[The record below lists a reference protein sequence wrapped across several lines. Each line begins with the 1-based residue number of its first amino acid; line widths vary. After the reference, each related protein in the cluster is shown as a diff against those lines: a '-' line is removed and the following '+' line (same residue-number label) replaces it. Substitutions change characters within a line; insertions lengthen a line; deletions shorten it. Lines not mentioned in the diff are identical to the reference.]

1 VADETSRPG
10 PAERKGTS
18 DRGSGEPRRAP
29 DSEKDTGAGI
39 TRADLQLVIRR
50 AAELY
55 TEETDADEH
64 LSETEVLK
72 IADELGLPGRHVRQA
87 LYELP
92 RNRGEGGWVE
102 KWFGPP
108 AVVGTRVV
116 PGRPGAV
123 MDRLEDYLV
132 TREFLQVLR
141 RQGEKAVFSPAEDAI
156 SNVARAVRRPQR
168 QWQVARA
175 RRVLVEARPI
185 PENESHVR
193 LEVDVGNRRTAAVTG
208 GLVGGAL
215 LGLPL
220 AAGAFFPV
228 GHIVFD
234 IAGDAA
240 GYAAGMVAGASVFA
254 ASVSA
259 GVAVAR
265 HRFKARLADARLE
278 IAGLLDRL
286 EGGRTLDPPPAP
298 WLRSLRS
305 KIGDVIRGDDE

>member
-1 VADETSRPG
+1 MADASPPELSREP
-10 PAERKGTS
+10 P
-18 DRGSGEPRRAP
+18 RGISRNE
-29 DSEKDTGAGI
+29 
-39 TRADLQLVIRR
+39 LQLVIRR

-55 TEETDADEH
+55 TSEADAADR
-64 LSETEVLK
+64 LSEEEVLR
-72 IADELGLPGRHVRQA
+72 IADELGLPKRHVRQA

-92 RNRGEGGWVE
+92 RRPREDRWLDRHY
-102 KWFGPP
+102 GPP
-108 AVVGTRVV
+108 SVIGTRLV
-116 PGRPGAV
+116 PGDPDAV

-141 RQGEKAVFSPAEDAI
+141 RKGGKAAFSPADDAI

-168 QWQVARA
+168 QWQIARS
-175 RRVLVEARPI
+175 RRVLVDTRPVA
-185 PENESHVR
+185 EDESHVR
-193 LEVDVGNRRTAAVTG
+193 LELDVEPQRRKAFTS

-215 LGLPL
+215 VGLPL

-228 GHIVFD
+228 GHVVFD

-240 GYAAGMVAGASVFA
+240 GYAAGLAAGAGAFGATV
-254 ASVSA
+254 AS
-259 GVAVAR
+259 GVAIAR
-265 HRFKARLADARLE
+265 SRFRAKVDSARLE

-305 KIGDVIRGDDE
+305 RIAETLRPG

>member
-1 VADETSRPG
+1 MADESPRPDRPEPASDRAPEDG
-10 PAERKGTS
+10 PAISRT
-18 DRGSGEPRRAP
+18 
-29 DSEKDTGAGI
+29 
-39 TRADLQLVIRR
+39 DLQLVIRR

-55 TEETDADEH
+55 TEETDADER
-64 LSETEVLK
+64 LSEAEVLR
-72 IADELGLPGRHVRQA
+72 IADELGLPGRHVRRA

-92 RNRGEGGWVE
+92 RSRGGEGWVDR
-102 KWFGPP
+102 WFGPS

-116 PGRPGAV
+116 PGEPGEV
-123 MDRLEDYLV
+123 VDQLEDYLV

-141 RQGEKAVFSPAEDAI
+141 RQGEKAVFNPADDAI
-156 SNVARAVRRPQR
+156 TNVARAVRRPQR
-168 QWQVARA
+168 QWQIARA

-185 PENESHVR
+185 PEDESHVR
-193 LEVDVGNRRTAAVTG
+193 LEVDVGNRRSRAVAG
-208 GLVGGAL
+208 GVVGGAL
-215 LGLPL
+215 VGLPL

-228 GHIVFD
+228 GHMIFD

-240 GYAAGMVAGASVFA
+240 GYAAGLVAGAGAFA
-254 ASVSA
+254 ASLSA

-265 HRFKARLADARLE
+265 HRFKARLEDARLE

-305 KIGDVIRGDDE
+305 RIADTLSPGGD

>member
-1 VADETSRPG
+1 MADE
-10 PAERKGTS
+10 PARREPEP
-18 DRGSGEPRRAP
+18 SGDQAPAPR
-29 DSEKDTGAGI
+29 I
-39 TRADLQLVIRR
+39 TREDLQLVIRR

-55 TEETDADEH
+55 TEETDADER
-64 LSETEVLK
+64 LSEAEVLR

-92 RNRGEGGWVE
+92 RHRGREGPVE
-102 KWFGPP
+102 RWFGPE

-116 PGRPGAV
+116 PGEPSVV

-141 RQGEKAVFSPAEDAI
+141 RQGEKAVFNPADDAI

-168 QWQVARA
+168 QWQIARA
-175 RRVLVEARPI
+175 RRVRVEARPI
-185 PENESHVR
+185 QEDESHVR
-193 LEVDVGNRRTAAVTG
+193 LEVDVGNRRTRAVTG
-208 GLVGGAL
+208 GIVGGVLVGV
-215 LGLPL
+215 PL

-228 GHIVFD
+228 GHLVIDV
-234 IAGDAA
+234 AGDAA
-240 GYAAGMVAGASVFA
+240 GYAAGLVAGAGAFA
-254 ASVSA
+254 ASVST

-265 HRFKARLADARLE
+265 ARFRARVEDARLE

-286 EGGRTLDPPPAP
+286 EGGRRLDPPPAP

-305 KIGDVIRGDDE
+305 RIADTLRPDGS

>member
-1 VADETSRPG
+1 M
-10 PAERKGTS
+10 AEDPIPEAGT
-18 DRGSGEPRRAP
+18 DRGISRQ
-29 DSEKDTGAGI
+29 
-39 TRADLQLVIRR
+39 DLQLVIRR

-55 TEETDADEH
+55 TEETDADER
-64 LSETEVLK
+64 LSEAEVLR

-92 RNRGEGGWVE
+92 RHRGAGGWVDR
-102 KWFGPP
+102 WFGPP

-116 PGRPGAV
+116 PGTPSQV
-123 MDRLEDYLV
+123 VDRLEDYLV

-141 RQGEKAVFSPAEDAI
+141 RQGEKVAFSPADDAI

-168 QWQVARA
+168 QWQIARA

-185 PENESHVR
+185 PEDESHVR
-193 LEVDVGNRRTAAVTG
+193 LEIDVGNRRRRAVTG
-208 GLVGGAL
+208 GIVGGAL
-215 LGLPL
+215 IGLPL

-228 GHIVFD
+228 GHLVFD

-240 GYAAGMVAGASVFA
+240 GYAAGLVAGAGAFA

-259 GVAVAR
+259 GVGVAR
-265 HRFKARLADARLE
+265 SRFKARLEDARLE
-278 IAGLLDRL
+278 VASLLDRL
-286 EGGRTLDPPPAP
+286 EGGRKLDPPPAP

-305 KIGDVIRGDDE
+305 RIADTLRPDSE

>member
-1 VADETSRPG
+1 MADDPTRSGKAPQGDAGGE
-10 PAERKGTS
+10 E
-18 DRGSGEPRRAP
+18 GSAAAP
-29 DSEKDTGAGI
+29 EGDHPGI
-39 TRADLQLVIRR
+39 TREDLQLVIRR

-55 TEETDADEH
+55 TEETDADEQ
-64 LSETEVLK
+64 LSEAEVLR

-92 RNRGEGGWVE
+92 RRRGQGGWLE
-102 KWFGPP
+102 KRFGPP
-108 AVVGTRVV
+108 AVVSTRVV
-116 PGRPGAV
+116 PGEPLEV
-123 MDRLEDYLV
+123 VDRLEDYLV

-141 RQGEKAVFSPAEDAI
+141 RQGEKAVFSPADDAI

-168 QWQVARA
+168 QWQIARA

-185 PENESHVR
+185 PDGESHVR
-193 LEVDVGNRRTAAVTG
+193 LEVDVANRRSRAITG
-208 GLVGGAL
+208 GIVGGVAV
-215 LGLPL
+215 GLPL

-228 GHIVFD
+228 GHMVFD

-240 GYAAGMVAGASVFA
+240 GYAAGLVAGAGALA

-259 GVAVAR
+259 GIAVAR
-265 HRFKARLADARLE
+265 HRFRARIDDARLE

-305 KIGDVIRGDDE
+305 RIADTLRPDGE

>member
-1 VADETSRPG
+1 MADEPAASPASGDADRVDERPDEGASGISR
-10 PAERKGTS
+10 E
-18 DRGSGEPRRAP
+18 
-29 DSEKDTGAGI
+29 
-39 TRADLQLVIRR
+39 DLQLVIRR

-55 TEETDADEH
+55 TEEADADER
-64 LSETEVLK
+64 LSEAEVLR

-92 RNRGEGGWVE
+92 RGQGRGGWLE

-116 PGRPGAV
+116 PGSPPAV
-123 MDRLEDYLV
+123 VDRLEDYLV

-141 RQGEKAVFSPAEDAI
+141 RQGEKAVFSPADDAI

-168 QWQVARA
+168 QWQIARA

-185 PENESHVR
+185 PEDESHVR
-193 LEVDVGNRRTAAVTG
+193 LEVDVGNRRTRAFSG
-208 GLVGGAL
+208 GVVGGAL
-215 LGLPL
+215 VGIPL

-228 GHIVFD
+228 GHLFFD
-234 IAGDAA
+234 LAGDAA
-240 GYAAGMVAGASVFA
+240 GYAAGLVAGAGAFT

-265 HRFKARLADARLE
+265 SRFKARVEDARLE
-278 IAGLLDRL
+278 IAALLDRL

-305 KIGDVIRGDDE
+305 KIGDVIRGEDE